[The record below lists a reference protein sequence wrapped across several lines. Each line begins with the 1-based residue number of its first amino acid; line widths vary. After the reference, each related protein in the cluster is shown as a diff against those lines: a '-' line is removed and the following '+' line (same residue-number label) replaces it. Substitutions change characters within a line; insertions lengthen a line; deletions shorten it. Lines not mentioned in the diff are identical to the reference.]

1 MQVKTIGLVILAFAF
16 AFAFAFASMPSY
28 ADEPLAKEEL
38 NPPPA
43 EGAIQA
49 DQIPPLGDK
58 GKVDQSKTNGT
69 TEKNLRY

>member
-1 MQVKTIGLVILAFAF
+1 MECVMQVKTIGLVILAFAF
-16 AFAFAFASMPSY
+16 ASMPSY
-28 ADEPLAKEEL
+28 ANEPLAKEEL

-43 EGAIQA
+43 EGAIPA
-49 DQIPPLGDK
+49 EQIPPLGDK